1 MQHPST
7 KGLLCLCVYL
17 FISYASSAQYTLR
30 LDQLRPALEKRFS
43 SKSDAGDRLI
53 FSGYRIGDMV
63 KEINQLTDTRYAYH
77 GQDEEQYDFIIRTT
91 SDEALRESLKS
102 YGLQWQVGSEAAEET
117 VIEPR

>member
-1 MQHPST
+1 
-7 KGLLCLCVYL
+7 
-17 FISYASSAQYTLR
+17 LR